1 MMGDYYLATI
11 RQYWNSH
18 CVHGTGVTV
27 GARREE
33 AEDEQM
39 KIGPWVATEEEEGAL
54 ALAGQIRSR
63 GCKLQ
68 LECSYLLVVLT
79 LA

>member
-1 MMGDYYLATI
+1 M
-11 RQYWNSH
+11 
-18 CVHGTGVTV
+18 HGTGVTV

-68 LECSYLLVVLT
+68 CSYLLVVLT